1 MRKGIVLFD
10 LQDFL
15 YQGTKGLN
23 VAVEKINERQSEA
36 ISVLHTKMD
45 TERQRRLGSSTHVPT
60 VDLFLPT
67 GDGYYLLC
75 SPVLSDILDIA
86 QCIMAILHSSDIKAY
101 CVGHVGEVNVFTDMT
116 GRENATGF
124 DLGYASRLQ
133 NLSRETGKLTCS
145 ENLLKIWEDNEYFE
159 LEDSWDS
166 DIAKDGIEYPWTLA
180 VPNDFE
186 TYCAKFG
193 SLNAT

>member
-15 YQGTKGLN
+15 YQGTKGLD
-23 VAVEKINERQSEA
+23 VAVERINERQSEA
-36 ISVLHTKMD
+36 LGVLHTNLQA
-45 TERQRRLGSSTHVPT
+45 ERQRRLSSRTSVPT

-75 SPVLSDILDIA
+75 APVLPDILDIA
-86 QCIMAILHSSDIKAY
+86 QCIMALLHANDIKAY
-101 CVGHVGEVNVFTDMT
+101 CVAHVGEVNVFTDMT

-145 ENLLKIWEDNEYFE
+145 ENLLKIWEDNQYFD
-159 LEDSWDS
+159 LEDSRDS
-166 DIAKDGIEYPWTLA
+166 GVAKDGIEYPWILA
-180 VPNDFE
+180 VPKDFDVAS
-186 TYCAKFG
+186 AKFG
-193 SLNAT
+193 P